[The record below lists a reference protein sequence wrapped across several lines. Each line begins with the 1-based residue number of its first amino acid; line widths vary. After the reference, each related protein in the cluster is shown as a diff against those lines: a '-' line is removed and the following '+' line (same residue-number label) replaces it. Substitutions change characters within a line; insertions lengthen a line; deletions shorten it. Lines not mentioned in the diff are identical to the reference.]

1 MGSVF
6 CELPA
11 LSFELEVVGNEGPI
25 ERRHPVGDVVVLLDP
40 GLVICVM
47 GSKLSSGVVVDVV
60 VRVPIT

>member
-25 ERRHPVGDVVVLLDP
+25 ERRHPVCDVVVLLDP
-40 GLVICVM
+40 GLVICLM
-47 GSKLSSGVVVDVV
+47 GGKLNSGVVVDVV
-60 VRVPIT
+60 V

>member
-25 ERRHPVGDVVVLLDP
+25 ERRHPVCDVVVLLDP

-47 GSKLSSGVVVDVV
+47 GGKLNSGVVVDVV
-60 VRVPIT
+60 V